1 MKTKGFRPA
10 IIPPMTIITKYILKQ
25 MLFGFVL
32 ITSGLL
38 MIVWLSQSLRLFEI
52 LLNSKVS
59 IGLFV
64 RLTLTLVPSYLSII
78 SPIALFAVALFT
90 YNRMIADRELI
101 VLRAAG
107 MSPMQLAKPAIVV
120 GVVFTLIGF
129 YISLV
134 LVPAATADFRTL
146 RWKIQHDVSHLLL
159 QEGEFNEVA
168 NGITVYIGSK
178 NADGSLEGIILHDA
192 HSPKSEVTLL
202 AEKGMISYR
211 EGVPQISMLNGSR
224 QEVVAKSGRFSI
236 LYFDSYNMDFL
247 SSESKNARSRKQ
259 TEASMKELLAPRE
272 TLPDD
277 RTYRRF
283 RMEAFKRLSQPFYN
297 LTFMLIAAAGL
308 LTGTFNRRGNN
319 RRVIVTVLIMAAVQV
334 GGLMAENMAGRDVRL
349 IPMLFLFSTGP
360 IAVCPYVLK
369 KAGMFNFDG
378 LRKKI
383 ASVKQAANRLH
394 DKKRKHSKK

>member
-107 MSPMQLAKPAIVV
+107 MSPLQLAKPAIVV
-120 GVVFTLIGF
+120 GAVFTLIGF
-129 YISLV
+129 YISII
-134 LVPAATADFRTL
+134 LVPASTADFRAL

-168 NGITVYIGSK
+168 KGITVYIGNK
-178 NADGSLEGIILHDA
+178 NADGSLDGIILHDA

-202 AEKGMISYR
+202 AEKGTISYH
-211 EGVPQISMLNGSR
+211 EGVPKISMINGSR

-247 SSESKNARSRKQ
+247 SSESKGARSKKQ
-259 TEASMKELLAPRE
+259 GEASMKELFAPKD
-272 TLPDD
+272 TLDD
-277 RTYRRF
+277 RTYRRY
-283 RMEAFKRLSQPFYN
+283 RLEAYKRLSQPFYN

-319 RRVIVTVLIMAAVQV
+319 RRVVMTVLIMAAVQV

-349 IPMLFLFSTGP
+349 IPMLFLFSAGP
-360 IAVCPYVLK
+360 IAVCPYILK
-369 KAGMFNFDG
+369 KAGTFNFDG

-383 ASVKQAANRLH
+383 ASVKQAANRRH

>member
-1 MKTKGFRPA
+1 
-10 IIPPMTIITKYILKQ
+10 MTIITKYILKQ

-90 YNRMIADRELI
+90 YNRLIADRELI

-107 MSPMQLAKPAIVV
+107 MSPMQLAKPALFI
-120 GVVFTLIGF
+120 GTLFTLLGF
-129 YISLV
+129 YISIV
-134 LVPAATADFRTL
+134 LVPASTADFRAL

-159 QEGEFNEVA
+159 QEGEFNEITK
-168 NGITVYIGSK
+168 GITVYIGNK
-178 NADGSLEGIILHDA
+178 NKDGSLEGIILHDS
-192 HSPKSEVTLL
+192 HSPQSEVTLL
-202 AEKGMISYR
+202 AEKGSIAYH
-211 EGVPQISMLNGSR
+211 EGVPQISMINGSR

-236 LYFDSYNMDFL
+236 LYFDSYNMDFF
-247 SSESKNARSRKQ
+247 SSESKSARSKKQ
-259 TEASMKELLAPRE
+259 GEASMKELFAPKDA
-272 TLPDD
+272 LPDD
-277 RTYRRF
+277 RTYRRY
-283 RMEAFKRLSQPFYN
+283 RLEAYKRLSQPFYN

-319 RRVIVTVLIMAAVQV
+319 RRVIATVLIMATVQV
-334 GGLMAENMAGRDVRL
+334 CGLMAENMTGRDLRFAPL
-349 IPMLFLFSTGP
+349 LLLFSAGP
-360 IAVCPYVLK
+360 IAVCPYILE
-369 KAGMFNFDG
+369 KAGTFNFTR

-383 ASVKQAANRLH
+383 DSVKKAANRLH
-394 DKKRKHSKK
+394 GKRKHSKK